1 MSQTSIENAL
11 KIIGTVIAIIALV
24 FTGCQIRE
32 TNKTLTFTTEQG
44 VYKESR
50 DLLKFIADN
59 PAVMQLARSEDISQL
74 DENARIKLSAQIGI
88 LLNFYNS
95 ILLER
100 SRSYVSTEFR
110 AALVSDFCSLI
121 KFPQIAKRLPAKN
134 DKAGPFQNLARIK
147 SESCT
152 NQT

>member
-1 MSQTSIENAL
+1 METFL
-11 KIIGTVIAIIALV
+11 KIVGTLLAIIALT

-32 TNKTLTFTTEQG
+32 TNMTLTFTTEQG

-59 PAVMQLARSEDISQL
+59 PNTMQFARAEDVSQL
-74 DENARIKLSAQIGI
+74 DEKERIKLSAQVGI

-100 SRSYVSTEFR
+100 SRNYVSAEFR
-110 AALVSDFCSLI
+110 DALISDFCSLVNY
-121 KFPQIAKRLPAKN
+121 PQIRKKLP
-134 DKAGPFQNLARIK
+134 DKEGPFQNLARIRNENCSK
-147 SESCT
+147 PK
-152 NQT
+152 